1 MMKLINA
8 TEPNFGVVEDHMIM
22 DSEPV
27 LGKWSISANAHS
39 LVSAAEFINLYSSR
53 KHLRTEVSPDLH
65 LTYSKNGGNLG
76 LVLKR

>member
-27 LGKWSISANAHS
+27 LGKWSIAANAHS
-39 LVSAAEFINLYSSR
+39 LVGAAEFINLYWTFIKKLSY
-53 KHLRTEVSPDLH
+53 DLGTH
-65 LTYSKNGGNLG
+65 RLTHP
-76 LVLKR
+76 